1 MTAPKERRSAG
12 PRDGARKARAS
23 IPSDPRRRRRS
34 HAGVGARFSD
44 ALSRVRRLRG
54 RRLWL
59 AIGSVVVILPALAF
73 VVALSA
79 FSLRKGPAGPPLE
92 IEVPPHASFA
102 EVAAV
107 LGDAGLVENR
117 SLMAVYLRISSAEG
131 DFVPGPHLL
140 SGGLTP
146 AALRELL
153 TRTSSRPK
161 RKVTIPE
168 GWNRF
173 QIASRLEDHGIVGK
187 GTFLLATVDPALL
200 ASVGVPGVEGGPA
213 ESAEGYL
220 FPATYDLSLDSPGD
234 EVVRKLVAEARARWD
249 RLAEKHAADLAALH
263 GELGWDRREVV
274 ILASMV
280 EKEAAVDE
288 ERALVAG
295 VFLNRLTDPSFSP
308 KRLES
313 DPTSAYG
320 CLVAKASI
328 PSCARFDGKVTGA
341 MNRDKANRYSTY
353 TNEGLPPGPIANP
366 GDKSLEAAMAPAITK
381 YLFFVAKGGGRHT
394 FSETFDDHQKAVRGE
409 H

>member
-1 MTAPKERRSAG
+1 VWQSITA
-12 PRDGARKARAS
+12 
-23 IPSDPRRRRRS
+23 
-34 HAGVGARFSD
+34 
-44 ALSRVRRLRG
+44 LRG

-59 AIGSVVVILPALAF
+59 AIGGALVILPALAF

-79 FSLRKGPAGPPLE
+79 FAWRKGPAGPSVE
-92 IEVPPHASFA
+92 IVVPAHASYSD
-102 EVAAV
+102 VAAV

-146 AALRELL
+146 ASVRELL
-153 TRTSSRPK
+153 TRSSSRPK

-187 GTFLLATVDPALL
+187 SAFLDATVDAELL
-200 ASVGVPGVEGGPA
+200 KAVGIPGPEGAAP

-220 FPATYDLSLDSPGD
+220 FPATYDFSLDSPGD
-234 EVVRKLVAEARARWD
+234 EVVRRFVAEARARWD
-249 RLAEKHAADLAALH
+249 RLAERHASDLSALH
-263 GELGWDRREVV
+263 GELGWDRREIT

-288 ERALVAG
+288 ERGLVAG
-295 VFLNRLTDPSFSP
+295 VFVNRLTDPTFTP

-320 CLVAKASI
+320 CWVAKASI

-341 MNRDKANRYSTY
+341 MNRDKQNRYSTY
-353 TNEGLPPGPIANP
+353 VNEGLPPGPISNP
-366 GDKSLEAAMAPAITK
+366 GDKSLEAAMAPAVTK

-394 FSETFDDHQKAVRGE
+394 FSETLEEHQKAVRGE